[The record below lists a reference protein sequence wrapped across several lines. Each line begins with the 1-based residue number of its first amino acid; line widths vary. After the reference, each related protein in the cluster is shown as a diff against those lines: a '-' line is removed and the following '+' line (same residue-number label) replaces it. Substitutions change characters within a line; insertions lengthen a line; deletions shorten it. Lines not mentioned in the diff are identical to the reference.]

1 MKRGRREREKAR
13 KSAKDNPDGARWL
26 HGNQRGDDSK
36 IVKGKG
42 GGREKRETAEG
53 GGKVSKAGPDF
64 YSTARS

>member
-13 KSAKDNPDGARWL
+13 KSAKDNPDGAPC
-26 HGNQRGDDSK
+26 NQRGDDSK